1 MSPSGSTLVH
11 VLDTHH
17 CLMSKWS
24 IFANK
29 NPKKNLKEEEEE
41 GEEEEEK
48 RKRKGTFYQFG
59 IGLCNVG

>member
-11 VLDTHH
+11 VSDTHH
-17 CLMSKWS
+17 CLMSKWW
-24 IFANK
+24 IFANKNK

-41 GEEEEEK
+41 
-48 RKRKGTFYQFG
+48 RKRKGTFHQFG

>member
-11 VLDTHH
+11 VSDTHH
-17 CLMSKWS
+17 CLMSKWW

-41 GEEEEEK
+41 EE
-48 RKRKGTFYQFG
+48 RKRKGTFHQFG
-59 IGLCNVG
+59 IGQCNVG

>member
-11 VLDTHH
+11 VSDTHH

-41 GEEEEEK
+41 EE
-48 RKRKGTFYQFG
+48 RKRKGTFHQFG

>member
-41 GEEEEEK
+41 E